1 MSTRRLVLVAPVA
14 LMGLIGLGATA
25 CKPKPDTTDVGA
37 VLPLTGDIAS
47 YGKAAQQGIDLA
59 VSDVNQAGGIN
70 GRPLRVIYQ
79 DSQGQTA
86 SAIAALRRLTDVD
99 RVPLI
104 FGEAASSVTLALA
117 PIARANQVALITP
130 ISSSAELS
138 GAGGD
143 YFFRVCPSDLVQA
156 KLMAK
161 WIREE
166 GRKRVGVIFVN
177 NSWGS
182 SLSKEFGAT
191 FTGLGGTVVSAE
203 GIREGERDIR
213 TPLAKLQALK
223 PDALY
228 AITYGRE
235 GGALLRQARD
245 INFAAPVYGAD
256 VWGSPELIDTA
267 GTAATGAKII
277 VPEKFEGASY
287 ATFEKTFRARYGTD
301 PDVYAAYAYDM
312 TRIAANALAQ
322 AERGPALAAAIR
334 RQTYDGVTGPTAFD
348 ASGDVVGK
356 RFRRVVLAGRAAP
369 QKK

>member
-1 MSTRRLVLVAPVA
+1 MSTRREILVAPVA
-14 LMGLIGLGATA
+14 LAGLIGFGATA
-25 CKPKPDTTDVGA
+25 CRPNSDATVVGA

-59 VSDVNQAGGIN
+59 VSDINQAGGIS
-70 GRPLRVIYQ
+70 GRPFQVLYQ
-79 DSQGQTA
+79 DSQGQTT

-99 RVPLI
+99 HVPLV

-117 PIARANQVALITP
+117 PIAQASQVALITP

-143 YFFRVCPSDLVQA
+143 YFFRVCPSDLDQA

-161 WIREE
+161 WIRED
-166 GRKRVGVIFVN
+166 GHNRVGVIFVN

-182 SLSKEFGAT
+182 SLNREFGAT
-191 FTGLGGTVVSAE
+191 FAGLGGIVVSAE
-203 GIREGERDIR
+203 GIREGDRDIR
-213 TPLAKLQALK
+213 TPLAKLQALN

-245 INFAAPVYGAD
+245 INFATPVYGAD

-267 GTAATGAKII
+267 GAAATGVKII

-287 ATFEKTFRARYGTD
+287 DAFAAAFRARYGAD

-322 AERGPALAAAIR
+322 AAKGPSLAAAIR
-334 RQTYDGVTGPTAFD
+334 RQRYDGVTGPTAFD
-348 ASGDVVGK
+348 ARGDVVGK
-356 RFRRVVLAGRAAP
+356 RFRHVVLPDRSAA
-369 QKK
+369 QT